1 MRDNIAFLE
10 LKFGN
15 IYGGYANFFAIS
27 DISLLVFDPST
38 NRICVESL
46 SINADLD
53 VVWVNS
59 KVNELGHTIGRSK
72 QVVNLRTRRKKPF
85 KEDFT
90 LDEFSLNRAF
100 NQIRPTRRFIKSFFG
115 KNFRKYNI
123 RNIVTFDGKRDIFLC
138 EKSGVIFR
146 GMRVFDLQKALNKE
160 FNYLFSLNKLGIA
173 TNTHYD
179 QQDGNLKSNNLKYWI
194 HPIAARQLKP
204 RTAAWDAARMFM
216 VYQEFNEY
224 HDDFTMKSALLVNQI
239 QRMKENEPKKEV
251 VPEVKAE
258 TPKKEV
264 VATETPKEEVAATET
279 PKEEVVAT
287 ETPKEEVAATETP
300 KEEVAAT
307 ETPKEEV
314 AATETP
320 KEEVAATEKVETT
333 TEVITETAKN
343 GVSTE
348 SEDVKVE

>member
-27 DISLLVFDPST
+27 DIALLVFDPST
-38 NRICVESL
+38 NRIFVESL

-85 KEDFT
+85 KEDFA

-173 TNTHYD
+173 TNTRFD

-239 QRMKENEPKKEV
+239 QRMKENEPKKEEV
-251 VPEVKAE
+251 APEVKAE
-258 TPKKEV
+258 TAEV
-264 VATETPKEEVAATET
+264 KAEKPAEKVATAEPSTESSA
-279 PKEEVVAT
+279 EA
-287 ETPKEEVAATETP
+287 
-300 KEEVAAT
+300 
-307 ETPKEEV
+307 
-314 AATETP
+314 
-320 KEEVAATEKVETT
+320 VETT
-333 TEVITETAKN
+333 TEVVTETAETETSK
-343 GVSTE
+343 E
-348 SEDVKVE
+348 SEDAKVE